1 MIDFL
6 KFLFLFLIVPVTPSC
21 LILIEYLRY
30 FDTLY
35 PINNLLYC
43 LIYVLIYIV
52 NCFVWGSIVYN
63 YKEIE
68 KFIKGVFVR
77 Q

>member
-6 KFLFLFLIVPVTPSC
+6 RFLFFFTIVPVTPSC

-30 FDTLY
+30 FNTIY

-43 LIYVLIYIV
+43 GAYILIYVA
-52 NCFVWGSIVYN
+52 NCVFWGAIVYN
-63 YKEIE
+63 NKKIGL
-68 KFIKGVFVR
+68 FIRKIWR
-77 Q
+77 R